1 MAASVARYS
10 DDSRRLFMS
19 TVAKKV
25 ENEVSENACPGPWL
39 LSLNIKDAVQ
49 VAPGPNNTERH
60 LCGLIDPN
68 DARAVVAA
76 DPDNLRSLAGA
87 MREAADNADTPGL
100 IVDSLFD
107 VAQRWDTAMVL
118 RCSGVL
124 LELRDPPVGT
134 QSAAPRSDLLQPPA
148 PPKNAVPQQN
158 STPSAV
164 PDVAPAPT
172 APPKL
177 APAEAMTP
185 TAPPAVSSEE
195 TVIAE
200 DPWG

>member
-1 MAASVARYS
+1 MAASVVRYT

-25 ENEVSENACPGPWL
+25 ENEVSEGACAGPWL

-76 DPDNLRSLAGA
+76 DPDNLRSLARA
-87 MREAADNADTPGL
+87 MREAADNADTPGP

-107 VAQRWDTAMVL
+107 VAKRWDNAMVL

-124 LELRDPPVGT
+124 LELRDPPMST
-134 QSAAPRSDLLQPPA
+134 QPTGPRSDQSQHTS
-148 PPKNAVPQQN
+148 PPKNAVPQQK
-158 STPSAV
+158 STPV
-164 PDVAPAPT
+164 PNTAPAPAT
-172 APPKL
+172 PPKP

-185 TAPPAVSSEE
+185 TTPPAASSTE
-195 TVIAE
+195 TVATE

>member
-1 MAASVARYS
+1 MAASVARYT

-25 ENEVSENACPGPWL
+25 ENEVSEGACAGPWL

-76 DPDNLRSLAGA
+76 DPDNLRSLARA
-87 MREAADNADTPGL
+87 MRDAADNADTPGP

-107 VAQRWDTAMVL
+107 VAKRWDTAMVL

-124 LELRDPPVGT
+124 LELRDPPMST
-134 QSAAPRSDLLQPPA
+134 QSTAPRSDQSQHTET
-148 PPKNAVPQQN
+148 PKNPVPQQN
-158 STPSAV
+158 SRP
-164 PDVAPAPT
+164 APAPNI
-172 APPKL
+172 APAPAIPPKP

-185 TAPPAVSSEE
+185 TAPPAASS
-195 TVIAE
+195 TKAVATE